1 MAASHHLT
9 LGRGV
14 FDWALDEGRL
24 RFFGIDGAYL
34 WLDPSMKQMLL
45 PFVEEVGREL
55 FVLLVAQSSSLGTKE
70 DYHAMVTVLA
80 DNFRDGFLAWGE
92 AVSTAGWGRF
102 EVPELDVERRHAVV
116 RVRHSWERVMQQ
128 KLPPE
133 QRWGCPFIMGKI
145 IGIFSHAFG
154 TSCWADEIP
163 SEDETTVTFRVYPS
177 VKTLAQELVTLREQ
191 RMRDRERALA
201 AEVQKKTAELEEAH
215 ARLREYSHSLEGAV
229 RARTNELEESNQAL
243 RLAKARA
250 EEVNELKSMFL
261 ANMSHEIRTPMNGV
275 IGMTSL
281 LTQTRLN
288 PEQSELVDVIR
299 RSGDALLV
307 VINDIL
313 DFSKI
318 EAGRMDLERHPFSL
332 EELITEVL
340 ELMAPRAEEKGLQ
353 LAAVID
359 PQLPEALE
367 GDPIRVRQV
376 LVNLVGNAVK
386 FTDQGEVVVRASAR
400 PGPDGRSEVR
410 VDVQDSGIGI
420 SPAQQARLFEPFTQV
435 DPSATRRAG
444 GTGLGLAI
452 SRRLA
457 LLMEG
462 GVTIR
467 SEVGKGSTFSFRFRA
482 RELSGP
488 ATPPSFLV
496 GHAVLIAEVHPATRE
511 LLTAKIQS
519 WGGRTLEARSAP
531 EVRVRLGDP
540 QLLVVVLSDRLP
552 GGDALDLARFIQ
564 ENDGPRIF
572 LLGPAGRT
580 TRSPFVHTTLSR
592 PLKPRQ
598 LQAALEAVLQE
609 EVSARAQVGPSSERR
624 WEGLR
629 LLLVEDNVINQQVA
643 TRMLERLGIVPEIAN
658 DGLEALAATQAHRYD
673 AILMDMQMPRLDG
686 LAATRRIRAAEAEAG
701 RPATPIIALTAGAMK
716 ADQELCLAAGM
727 NAYLTKPFKLADLE
741 RVLSGQLPP

>member
-1 MAASHHLT
+1 MAATHHLT

-14 FDWALDEGRL
+14 FDWALDDGRL
-24 RFFGIDGAYL
+24 RFFGIEGAYL

-55 FVLLVAQSSSLGTKE
+55 FVLLVAQSSSLGTQE
-70 DYHAMVTVLA
+70 DYHEMVTVLA

-92 AVSTAGWGRF
+92 AVSTVGWGRF

-116 RVRHSWERVMQQ
+116 RVRNSWERVMQQ

-154 TSCWADEIP
+154 TSCWADEVP
-163 SEDETTVTFRVYPS
+163 SDDETTVTFRVYPS
-177 VKTLAQELVTLREQ
+177 VKTLAHELLTLREQ

-201 AEVQKKTAELEEAH
+201 EEVRKKTKELEEAH
-215 ARLREYSHSLEGAV
+215 ARLREYSNSLEDAV
-229 RARTNELEESNQAL
+229 RSRTTELEESNQAL

-275 IGMTSL
+275 VGMTSL

-318 EAGRMDLERHPFSL
+318 ESGRLDLERHPFSL
-332 EELITEVL
+332 EDVISEVL
-340 ELMAPRAEEKGLQ
+340 ELMASRAEEKGLQ
-353 LAAVID
+353 LAAVVD
-359 PQLPEALE
+359 PLVPETLE

-386 FTDQGEVVVRASAR
+386 FTDKGEVVVRASAR
-400 PGPDGRSEVR
+400 PATDGGCEVL
-410 VDVQDSGIGI
+410 VEVQDTGIGI
-420 SPAQQARLFEPFTQV
+420 SAAQQARLFEPFTQV

-457 LLMEG
+457 LLMDG
-462 GVTIR
+462 GVTIS
-467 SEVGKGSTFSFRFRA
+467 SEGGRGSTFNFRFRA

-488 ATPPSFLV
+488 AAPAPFLA
-496 GHAVLIAEVHPATRE
+496 GHTVLVAEVHPATRE
-511 LLTAKIQS
+511 LLSGKIEA
-519 WGGRTLEARSAP
+519 WGGRALVARTAQ
-531 EVRVRLGDP
+531 EVRSCLGDP
-540 QLLVVVLSDRLP
+540 QLLAVILSDQLP
-552 GGDALDLARFIQ
+552 GADGLDLARLIH
-564 ENDGPRIF
+564 EAHGPAVL
-572 LLGPAGRT
+572 LLGPAGRVT
-580 TRSPFVHTTLSR
+580 GSPFVHTTLSR
-592 PLKPRQ
+592 PLKPRF
-598 LQAALEAVLQE
+598 LQAALEAVLHE
-609 EVSARAQVGPSSERR
+609 DAAARAQGAPSTDRR

-629 LLLVEDNVINQQVA
+629 ILLVEDNLVNQQVA
-643 TRMLERLGIVPEIAN
+643 GRMLRRLGIVPEIAN
-658 DGLEALAATQAHRYD
+658 DGLEALVATQAHSYD
-673 AILMDMQMPRLDG
+673 VILMDMQMPRLDG
-686 LAATRRIRAAEAEAG
+686 LEATRRIRAAEAAAG
-701 RPATPIIALTAGAMK
+701 RGATPIIALTAGAMK
-716 ADQELCLAAGM
+716 ADQERCLAAGM

-741 RVLSGQLPP
+741 RVLMGQLP